1 MRHKHTLPRNDD
13 APVLAEKP
21 DSRLAS
27 PLTLRRQELR
37 MMSKIYA
44 TEAAL
49 LAPVE
54 DPERDTLVL
63 EACRVMLKDATA
75 HSRDRRLA
83 IDTAEKVN
91 RRLDTRWIEAQKN
104 ATERMKIQAT
114 FAATSVRSW
123 QPNGDLE
130 PDPELQAMIDGTG
143 SDQYDDGK
151 AEGQE

>member
-1 MRHKHTLPRNDD
+1 MSGATSRTSP

-21 DSRLAS
+21 DSRVAS

-44 TEAAL
+44 TEEAL

-54 DPERDTLVL
+54 DPARDTLVL
-63 EACRVMLKDATA
+63 EACRAMLKDATA

-123 QPNGDLE
+123 QPNGQPPE
-130 PDPELQAMIDGTG
+130 PDQELADLINGVG
-143 SDQYDDGK
+143 VDQGDDV
-151 AEGQE
+151 EGDQK